1 MWFKLLTDKTF
12 RRALGGFA
20 DSIGEM
26 RDGATPDEMRISSS
40 RLLQVL
46 FTAGLIRRPVYTAID
61 DLISAIYHA
70 TDNGSTRKENND
82 LLRSVHGV
90 VRAIREI

>member
-20 DSIGEM
+20 DSIVEM
-26 RDGATPDEMRISSS
+26 RDGATPDEMRISASH
-40 RLLQVL
+40 LLRVL
-46 FTAGLIRRPVYTAID
+46 FTAGLLRRPVYTAID
-61 DLISAIYHA
+61 GLVTSIYHA
-70 TDNGSTRKENND
+70 VDNGATRKESTD

-90 VRAIREI
+90 VRAIRE